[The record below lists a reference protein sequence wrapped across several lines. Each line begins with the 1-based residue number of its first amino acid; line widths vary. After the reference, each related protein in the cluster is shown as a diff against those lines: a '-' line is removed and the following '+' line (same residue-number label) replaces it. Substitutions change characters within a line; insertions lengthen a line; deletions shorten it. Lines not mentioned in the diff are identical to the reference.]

1 MIYFVHIA
9 VTSNKYSIPSSS
21 IYVWLVEKYLN
32 FPKAIVFFFTCGI
45 CILSLQVKCYLQMSS
60 LMEATELKE
69 AMDVIESTNLKYF
82 TKEMVAEFMA
92 LKGSFLAQTGKSEE
106 ANKCFSASVQLHDGL
121 WKAWALWGDYLDQ
134 LFAKDRNL
142 TLGLSA
148 LTCYL
153 HACRNQSEGK
163 CRKYLASIIYMLS
176 YDDEKGTLAEVMS
189 LIGYF

>member
-1 MIYFVHIA
+1 MATIERFQCTLTLPPTTHQ
-9 VTSNKYSIPSSS
+9 SHK
-21 IYVWLVEKYLN
+21 
-32 FPKAIVFFFTCGI
+32 
-45 CILSLQVKCYLQMSS
+45 VKCYLQMSS
-60 LMEATELKE
+60 LMENNELQE
-69 AMDVIESTNLKYF
+69 AMEVIESTNLKYF

-92 LKGSFLAQTGKSEE
+92 LKGSFLAQIGHSED

-121 WKAWALWGDYLDQ
+121 VKAWALWAEYLDQ

-176 YDDEKGTLAEVMS
+176 YDDEKGTLAEVIDW
-189 LIGYF
+189 L